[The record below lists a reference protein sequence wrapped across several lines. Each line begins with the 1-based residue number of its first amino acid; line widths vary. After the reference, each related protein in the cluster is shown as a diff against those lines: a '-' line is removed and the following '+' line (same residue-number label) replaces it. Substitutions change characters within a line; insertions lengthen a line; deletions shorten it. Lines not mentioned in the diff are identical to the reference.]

1 MNLYK
6 IFLLKLI
13 LFIGQRT
20 FLGRGIIRKK
30 LVRLIEFIIFSK
42 DHQNLSNYKFICKIL
57 GVPFYFIFDKILD
70 YKVYFCRS
78 DRKEIFFLTKNLS
91 DNTVFFDIGASMGV
105 YSQFI
110 AFNFNKI
117 KNSKIIA
124 VEPDPQNCDRIRMN
138 LDLLKYKIPKIHDLV
153 KIEQCAL
160 SEQSSILY
168 LNKNLGP
175 ANGMIID
182 SFIPGAIKVNVKTLS
197 DIIDSNNIT
206 HITNLKIDVEGYEDK
221 ILLPFF
227 KNSKENLFPKNIIIE
242 HARQNLWKVNIVDYM
257 LSIGYKQIYRN
268 KANLILR
275 FN

>member
-1 MNLYK
+1 MNLYI
-6 IFLLKLI
+6 IFFLKLI

-30 LVRLIEFIIFSK
+30 LVRLIEFIIFSNG
-42 DHQNLSNYKFICKIL
+42 HQNLSNYKFICKIL

-78 DRKEIFFLTKNLS
+78 DRKEIFFLLKNSS
-91 DNTVFFDIGASMGV
+91 DNTIFFDIGASMGI
-105 YSQFI
+105 YTQFL

-117 KNSKIIA
+117 KNSRIIA
-124 VEPDPQNCDRIRMN
+124 VEPDPQNCDRIKMN
-138 LDLLKYKIPKIHDLV
+138 LDLLKFKIPNIHDLV

-160 SEQSSILY
+160 SERNSVLY

-182 SFIPGAIKVNVKTLS
+182 SFIPGSIKVNIRTLLEV
-197 DIIDSNNIT
+197 IDANKIG

-227 KNSKENLFPKNIIIE
+227 KNSTRNLFPKHIIIE
-242 HARQNLWKVNIVDYM
+242 HARKNLWNVNIVDYM
-257 LSIGYKQIYRN
+257 LSIGYKEIYRN
-268 KANLILR
+268 KANLILKI
-275 FN
+275 N

>member
-1 MNLYK
+1 
-6 IFLLKLI
+6 
-13 LFIGQRT
+13 
-20 FLGRGIIRKK
+20 
-30 LVRLIEFIIFSK
+30 
-42 DHQNLSNYKFICKIL
+42 
-57 GVPFYFIFDKILD
+57 
-70 YKVYFCRS
+70 
-78 DRKEIFFLTKNLS
+78 
-91 DNTVFFDIGASMGV
+91 MGV

-110 AFNFNKI
+110 AFNFNKV

-160 SEQSSILY
+160 SDKSSILY

-182 SFIPGAIKVNVKTLS
+182 SYIPGSIKVNVRTLL
-197 DIIDSNNIT
+197 DIIESNELT

-227 KNSKENLFPKNIIIE
+227 KNSKENFFPKNIIIE

-257 LSIGYKQIYRN
+257 ISIGYKEIHRN
-268 KANLILR
+268 KANLILK